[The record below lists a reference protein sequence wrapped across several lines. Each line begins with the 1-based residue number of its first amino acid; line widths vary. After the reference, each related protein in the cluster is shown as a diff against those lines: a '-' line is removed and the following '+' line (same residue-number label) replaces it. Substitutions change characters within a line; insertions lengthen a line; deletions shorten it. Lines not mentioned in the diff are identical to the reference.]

1 MGLYEDSTVHIRVAD
16 LTEGTASGSI
26 AAMMMSTARS
36 KRTGRGRGTVM
47 MSTARSKRTGRGRG
61 TVMMYTATTAVKRV
75 RFQKLYV
82 SL

>member
-16 LTEGTASGSI
+16 LTEGAASGSM

-47 MSTARSKRTGRGRG
+47 MSTATTAVTNTRRTGR
-61 TVMMYTATTAVKRV
+61 KS
-75 RFQKLYV
+75 YV
-82 SL
+82 IS

>member
-16 LTEGTASGSI
+16 LTEGAASGSM

-47 MSTARSKRTGRGRG
+47 MSTATTAVTNTRRTGR
-61 TVMMYTATTAVKRV
+61 KS
-75 RFQKLYV
+75 YV
-82 SL
+82 IN